1 MNSMTTMGLWP
12 IVKGMEQNR
21 VGRPC
26 TVCTSPHRAAIEGAA
41 IDGERISRISRAFEV
56 YPDSIRR
63 HLYAH
68 VSLAVKEALRTVEGL
83 SPAVVIMRVQEI
95 ANSARDLRD
104 AALEKNNIPAA
115 LRAGDAELRALVT
128 LAERFGIT
136 SDTVARDLHAAD
148 DVFNAVGLTAMK
160 SPEAGE
166 LLAGALEELGH
177 RVFAETLRK
186 SISRNKELA

>member
-1 MNSMTTMGLWP
+1 
-12 IVKGMEQNR
+12 MEQNR

-26 TVCTSPHRAAIEGAA
+26 TVCASPHRAAIEGAA

-56 YPDSIRR
+56 YPDSVRR

-68 VSLAVKEALRTVEGL
+68 VDLKVKEALRTVEGL
-83 SPAVVIMRVQEI
+83 SPAVVVMRVQEI

-128 LAERFGIT
+128 LADRFGIT
-136 SDTVARDLHAAD
+136 SDTVARDLQAAD
-148 DVFNAVGLTAMK
+148 DVFNAVGSTAMK
-160 SPEAGE
+160 SVEAGE
-166 LLAGALEELGH
+166 LLADALDQLGH
-177 RVFAETLRK
+177 KVFAETLRA
-186 SISRNKELA
+186 SISRNKELNA